1 MLLSIPKEEFLER
14 QRRLAEQLEVEK
26 IDAAILFHSIDVF
39 YLTGFYYFVT
49 ERPIG
54 LLLDPQGRAHLFVPE
69 LEKEHAEEHAYVDY
83 VHTYPEYPGL
93 RHPMEYLKDVMA
105 EYNCTNKVV
114 GYDADG
120 YSSSMGYRGP
130 RLSSLVDATF
140 TSIYGFVEEMR
151 KIKSANEIELL
162 KESCR
167 WGNLAHALLQ
177 KYVKA
182 GSREFEIRF
191 RATTEATLAMV
202 EALGSE
208 YKPHGSTATAYFRG
222 QIGEKSAYPH
232 IVTHNGIIRKGDN
245 LITMAKADVFGYL
258 TELERTMF
266 VDEVTKEQEKYFTIM
281 MQAQE
286 IAFKTIRPGKPASDV
301 QKAVT
306 EFFTDQGVLHLT
318 SHHVGHAMGLI
329 EHEAPFF
336 DLGDDTILEPGMV
349 MAVEPG
355 IYVKGLGG
363 FRHSDTVLV
372 TETGMEL
379 LTYYPRDLQSL
390 ICYS

>member
-1 MLLSIPKEEFLER
+1 MLLAIPKEEFLER
-14 QRRLAEQLEVEK
+14 QRRFVDKLAEKK
-26 IDAAILFHSIDVF
+26 IDAAVLFHSIDIF

-54 LLLDPQGRAHLFVPE
+54 LLVDPQGRMHMFVPE
-69 LEKEHAEEHAYVDY
+69 LEKEHAEENSYVTF
-83 VHTYPEYPGL
+83 VHSYPEYPGL
-93 RHPMEYLKDVMA
+93 RHPMEYLKDIML
-105 EYNCTNKVV
+105 EFNCSNKVI

-130 RLSSLVDATF
+130 RLSALIDAEF
-140 TSIYGFVEEMR
+140 ISIYGLVEDMR
-151 KIKSANEIELL
+151 KIKSRNEIELL

-182 GSREFEIRF
+182 GKREYEIRT
-191 RATTEATLAMV
+191 RASTEATLAMV
-202 EALGSE
+202 HALGDG

-222 QIGEKSAYPH
+222 QIGKKSAYPH
-232 IVTHNGIIRKGDN
+232 IVAHNGIIRKGDN
-245 LITMAKADVFGYL
+245 LISMAKADVYGYL

-266 VDEVTKEQEKYFTIM
+266 VDEVTKEQEKFFNIM
-281 MQAQE
+281 KQAQE
-286 IAFKTIRPGKPASDV
+286 IAFSHIRPGIPASSV
-301 QKAVT
+301 HKAVL
-306 EFFTDQGVLHLT
+306 EFFQDQGVLHLT
-318 SHHVGHAMGLI
+318 NHHIGHAMGLL
-329 EHEAPFF
+329 EHESPFF
-336 DLGDDTILEPGMV
+336 DLGDDTILQPGMV

-379 LTYYPRDLQSL
+379 LTYYPRDLESL